1 MELQIPQGT
10 APGATL
16 QVRAPDGRTVKVRVP
31 PNLRAGQRMRIS
43 VPAALE
49 KAAEETCGRVPPAA
63 VKALAGK
70 MIGLRS
76 PDHDAYLAVT
86 DNGKLGTKR
95 GAWAGWDIC

>member
-1 MELQIPQGT
+1 MKAAAQRVRARPATTMEIQIPQGT

-70 MIGLRS
+70 MMACARRITTRTS
-76 PDHDAYLAVT
+76 S
-86 DNGKLGTKR
+86 
-95 GAWAGWDIC
+95 